1 MVNGN
6 GKPLKSKLTGFHKLN
21 PAQKLQVVKEFS
33 NLTSEE
39 TSLLKKTGALDID
52 AAGRMIENVIGT
64 TELPLG
70 IATNF
75 LINGRDYLIPMV
87 LEEPSV
93 VAAASNAAKLA
104 RPRGGFSAS
113 SDDPLMIGQIQL
125 VGVDNID
132 ESKKKIMLNKEKIFD
147 MANKCDSI
155 LVKFGGGVRDIEI
168 KDFNTRRGKMLV
180 VHLVVDVRDAMG
192 ANAVNTMAERVAP
205 FLEELTG
212 GNVRLRII
220 TNLADRR
227 LARSKAVWDKDVLG
241 EETIER
247 ILDAYE
253 LAANDQY
260 RCTTHNKGI
269 MNGIDAVVIATA
281 NDFRAIEAGAHSYAA
296 RNGKYEPLT
305 KYEKDEEGNLVGR
318 IELPLALG
326 LVGGATR
333 THPIAKI
340 AVKIIGAKSTKE
352 LAEVVAS
359 VGLAQNFAALR
370 ALATEGIQKGHLKLH
385 ATNFAVMAGASGDM
399 INKIAKEMIEE
410 GNISYDRASTLLEEF
425 QRSSNSKAASET

>member
-6 GKPLKSKLTGFHKLN
+6 GKPLKSKMSGFHKLS
-21 PAQKLQVVKEFS
+21 PAEKLEAVKEFS
-33 NLTSEE
+33 NLSEE
-39 TSLLKKTGALDID
+39 DVELMRKTGALEIE
-52 AAGRMIENVIGT
+52 AADRMIENVIGT
-64 TELPLG
+64 TEYPLG

-75 LINGRDYLIPMV
+75 LINGKDYLIPMAI
-87 LEEPSV
+87 EEPSV
-93 VAAASNAAKLA
+93 VAAASFAAKLA
-104 RPRGGFSAS
+104 RPRGGFTAS

-125 VGVDNID
+125 VGVEDIE

-168 KDFNTRRGKMLV
+168 KDYETKRGKMLV

-212 GNVRLRII
+212 GKVRLRII

-227 LARSKAVWDKDVLG
+227 LARARAVWDKDILG
-241 EETIER
+241 EETVDR

-269 MNGIDAVVIATA
+269 MNGIDAVVIATC
-281 NDFRAIEAGAHSYAA
+281 NDFRAIEAGVHSYAA
-296 RNGKYEPLT
+296 RNGKYETIT
-305 KYEKDEEGNLVGR
+305 KYEKDEEGNLVGT
-318 IELPLALG
+318 IELPMALG

-340 AVKIIGAKSTKE
+340 AVKIVGVKSAKE
-352 LAEVVAS
+352 LSEVVAS

-385 ATNFAVMAGASGDM
+385 ASNFAVMAGATGDR
-399 INKIAKEMIEE
+399 IDEVAKRMIEE
-410 GNISYDRASTLLEEF
+410 KNITAGRAKEILDELE
-425 QRSSNSKAASET
+425 KK

>member
-6 GKPLKSKLTGFHKLN
+6 GKPLKSKMSGFHKMD
-21 PAQKLQVVKEFS
+21 PGEKLGVVKEFS
-33 NLTSEE
+33 NLTDEDVE
-39 TSLLKKTGALDID
+39 LLKKTGALDIGSAD
-52 AAGRMIENVIGT
+52 RMIENVVGT
-64 TELPLG
+64 TEMPVG

-87 LEEPSV
+87 IEEPSV
-93 VAAASNAAKLA
+93 VAAASYSAKLA
-104 RPRGGFSAS
+104 RPRGGFTAS

-125 VGVDNID
+125 VGVENIE
-132 ESKKKIMLNKEKIFD
+132 ESKKKIMRNKEKIFD
-147 MANKCDSI
+147 MANKCDSVLI
-155 LVKFGGGVRDIEI
+155 KFGGGVRDIEI
-168 KDFNTRRGKMLV
+168 KDFDTKRGKMLV
-180 VHLVVDVRDAMG
+180 VHLIVDVRDAMG
-192 ANAVNTMAERVAP
+192 ANAVNTMAERIAP

-212 GNVRLRII
+212 GKVRLRII

-227 LARSKAVWDKDVLG
+227 LARVKAVWDKDVLG
-241 EETIER
+241 EETVDR

-296 RNGKYEPLT
+296 RNGRYETLT
-305 KYEKDEEGNLVGR
+305 KYEKDSEGNLVGTL
-318 IELPLALG
+318 ELPMALG

-340 AVKIIGAKSTKE
+340 AVKIMGVKTAKE
-352 LAEVVAS
+352 LAEIVVS

-370 ALATEGIQKGHLKLH
+370 ALATEGIQRGHMRLH
-385 ATNFAVMAGASGDM
+385 SRNIAVLAGATGEEIDAVSKRMVEEKNITAGRG
-399 INKIAKEMIEE
+399 KEI
-410 GNISYDRASTLLEEF
+410 LEEL
-425 QRSSNSKAASET
+425 RK